1 MTTRTI
7 GVDIGGT
14 KMLGVVLDLASG
26 DVVAQRKVPT
36 PRHDPPALVAALGDL
51 IEGLAAHPTPPSAA
65 PAAPS
70 AARSGALRAATEPV
84 AAMAGIGVGLPGL
97 VGLDGVLRYGP
108 NVPGV
113 LDLDVRGVLH
123 ERFGVPV
130 VVDNDAAHAARAEL
144 RWGSAAGRRH
154 VVVVTQGTGI
164 GGAIVVD
171 GQVVRG
177 ANGFAGEPGHML
189 IDPNGHR
196 CACGHKGCWE
206 TVSSGAG
213 LVNLAGELIDEGRGE
228 RIVALAGGDRT
239 AVRGEHVS
247 AAFDEGDP
255 DALEVLDRF
264 ASWVAA
270 GIGSLVSILDPEMV
284 VLGGGLSDITDQ
296 FIEQVRRRVATLTMG
311 GAHRPLPDIVTA
323 RFGPEAGA
331 VGAALA
337 AAEADEMRPGGAA
350 S

>member
-1 MTTRTI
+1 
-7 GVDIGGT
+7 
-14 KMLGVVLDLASG
+14 MLGVVLDPTTGSVLT
-26 DVVAQRKVPT
+26 QRKVPT
-36 PRHDPPALVAALGDL
+36 PRHDPPALVAALADL
-51 IEGLAAHPTPPSAA
+51 IGELAAE
-65 PAAPS
+65 
-70 AARSGALRAATEPV
+70 SGSLDGV
-84 AAMAGIGVGLPGL
+84 GVGLPGL

-113 LDLDVRGVLH
+113 LDLDVSAVI
-123 ERFGVPV
+123 EDRFGVPV
-130 VVDNDAAHAARAEL
+130 VVDNDATHAARAEL
-144 RWGSAAGRRH
+144 RWGRAVDRRH

-164 GGAIVVD
+164 GGALVVD
-171 GQVVRG
+171 GRIVRG

-196 CACGHKGCWE
+196 CACGRKGCWE

-213 LVNLAGELIDEGRGE
+213 LVNLAGELIDQGRGE
-228 RIVALAGGDRT
+228 RFVALAGGDRR

-247 AAFDEGDP
+247 AAFAEGDA

-270 GIGSLVSILDPEMV
+270 GIGSLVSLLDPEMV
-284 VLGGGLSDITDQ
+284 VLGGGLSEITDQ
-296 FIEQVRRRVATLTMG
+296 FIEQVRRRVSSMAVG
-311 GAHRPLPDIVTA
+311 GEHRPAPEIVTA

-337 AAEADEMRPGGAA
+337 AAEADQMRRGTP
-350 S
+350 SS